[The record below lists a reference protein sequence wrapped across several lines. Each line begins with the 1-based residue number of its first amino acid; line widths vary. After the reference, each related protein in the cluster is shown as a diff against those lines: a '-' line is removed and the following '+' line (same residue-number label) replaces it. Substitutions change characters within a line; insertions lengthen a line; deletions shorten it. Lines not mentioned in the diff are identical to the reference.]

1 MRPLPGADVCC
12 GFGGTFC
19 VKYPAISNAIVGEK
33 ADAIEGTGA
42 AMLLGGDL
50 GCLMNMAGKL
60 QRRGSSVRVF
70 HTVEVLAGA
79 AGGPAIGEKGD
90 GR

>member
-1 MRPLPGADVCC
+1 
-12 GFGGTFC
+12 
-19 VKYPAISNAIVGEK
+19 
-33 ADAIEGTGA
+33 
-42 AMLLGGDL
+42 
-50 GCLMNMAGKL
+50 
-60 QRRGSSVRVF
+60 VRVF